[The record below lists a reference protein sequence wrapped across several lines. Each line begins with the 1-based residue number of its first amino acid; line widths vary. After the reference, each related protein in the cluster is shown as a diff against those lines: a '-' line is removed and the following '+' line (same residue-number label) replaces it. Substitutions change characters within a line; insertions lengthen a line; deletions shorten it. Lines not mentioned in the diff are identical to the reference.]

1 MKVDVRL
8 IAATH
13 RSLSTMVEEGRFRQD
28 LFYRLSVFPILVP
41 PLRERKEDIPSL
53 VRYFAQK
60 FATRM
65 DRKVERIPTATMEAL
80 VAWHWPGNIRELQN
94 LMERSVILSQGKDL
108 RVPVNDLKIPVEL
121 NTDGSAETLEE
132 IERREIRRVLREC
145 QGVIGGPDG
154 AAERLGLK
162 RTTLNSRIKKL
173 GIVRG

>member
-1 MKVDVRL
+1 
-8 IAATH
+8 
-13 RSLSTMVEEGRFRQD
+13 MVEAGRFRQD

-60 FATRM
+60 FAERM
-65 DRKVERIPTATMEAL
+65 DRKIERIPTATMETL

-108 RVPVNDLKIPVEL
+108 RVPLTDLRIPVEPES
-121 NTDGSAETLEE
+121 DGSASTLEE
-132 IERREIRRVLREC
+132 MERREIQRVLREC
-145 QGVIGGPDG
+145 KGVIGGSDG

-173 GIVRG
+173 GIVRD

>member
-1 MKVDVRL
+1 
-8 IAATH
+8 
-13 RSLSTMVEEGRFRQD
+13 
-28 LFYRLSVFPILVP
+28 
-41 PLRERKEDIPSL
+41 

-65 DRKVERIPTATMEAL
+65 DRKIERIPTATMEAL

-132 IERREIRRVLREC
+132 IERREIRRALREC